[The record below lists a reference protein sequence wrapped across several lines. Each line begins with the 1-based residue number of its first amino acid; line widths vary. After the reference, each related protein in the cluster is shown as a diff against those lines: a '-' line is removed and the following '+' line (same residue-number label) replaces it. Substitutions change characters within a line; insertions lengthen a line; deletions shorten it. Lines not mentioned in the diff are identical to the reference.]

1 MKDYFSPEFLNRIDD
16 TIVFNKL
23 DKKDALEITKLLLDE
38 YANDIKEKNILISYT
53 PNVIKFLTD
62 KGFSE
67 KFGARPLRRAIQKN
81 VEDEIAYKYVMGNL
95 KEGKNYVL
103 DVSNDKIVILDN
115 VVVTTPKIAE
125 EVNA

>member
-1 MKDYFSPEFLNRIDD
+1 
-16 TIVFNKL
+16 
-23 DKKDALEITKLLLDE
+23 
-38 YANDIKEKNILISYT
+38 
-53 PNVIKFLTD
+53 
-62 KGFSE
+62 
-67 KFGARPLRRAIQKN
+67 

-125 EVNA
+125 GVNA